1 MLGYS
6 YLKARPTDHVFFY
19 SWGRV
24 RRQGLGMSGFVFRP
38 WATVATVPMD
48 SRDDIFAVEAM
59 TKDYQTV
66 TVQGLLTFRIAD
78 AVQAVSRQDFSIDL
92 KTGALTA
99 EPMKQVVERLR
110 GMVQTACRDA
120 LVKSALADA
129 LSTSDALSQAIRD
142 RVSGDEKLKGDG
154 IAVDRVLVLSVKP
167 TPEIRKALEASMREQ
182 LLRQSDAA
190 TFERRRAAVADEHD
204 LKLREQRNERQLA
217 ETNLSDELALEAER
231 RRLAAAKAETAAVDA
246 KARADALAME
256 LAPLTAIPPQ
266 RLAAIALK
274 IWAERGVQLST
285 LSLGGDSLTDL
296 KSLVEEMSGKA
307 A

>member
-1 MLGYS
+1 MFGYS
-6 YLKARPTDHVFFY
+6 YLKARPTDHLFIY
-19 SWGRV
+19 SGSRV
-24 RRQGLGMSGFVFRP
+24 RRQGLGVSGFVFRP
-38 WATVATVPMD
+38 WATAAAVPMD

-78 AVQAVSRQDFSIDL
+78 AGLAVTRQDFSIEL
-92 KTGALTA
+92 KTGAHKA
-99 EPMKQVVERLR
+99 EPMKQIVERLR
-110 GMVQTACRDA
+110 GIVQTACRDA

-129 LSTSDALSQAIRD
+129 LSTSDALSHAIKD
-142 RVSGDEKLKGDG
+142 RVTGDEKLKGDG

-167 TPEIRKALEASMREQ
+167 TPEIRKALEASLREQ

-204 LKLREQRNERQLA
+204 LKLREQRNERELA
-217 ETNLSDELALEAER
+217 ETSLTDDLALEAER
-231 RRLAAAKAETAAVDA
+231 RQLATARAETAAIDA
-246 KARADALAME
+246 KARAEALRLE
-256 LAPLTAIPPQ
+256 LAPLTEVAPQ
-266 RLAAIALK
+266 KLAAIALK
-274 IWAERGVQLST
+274 VWAERGVQLSS

-296 KSLVEEMSGKA
+296 KALVEDMAAKA